1 MPICLRLYNTILSEC
16 TFQYCLTQS
25 FSRAHNP
32 YDNAVM
38 ESFFGTLKKEELYR
52 IRYRSERQ
60 IKECIESYIKFYNEE
75 RLHERLNYKTPD
87 QIEAEYHSNFNG
99 NQL

>member
-1 MPICLRLYNTILSEC
+1 MIFAMDVTVNMILV
-16 TFQYCLTQS
+16 Q
-25 FSRAHNP
+25 
-32 YDNAVM
+32 
-38 ESFFGTLKKEELYR
+38 SFFGTLKKEELYR

-60 IKECIESYIKFYNEE
+60 MKECIESYIKFYNEE

>member
-1 MPICLRLYNTILSEC
+1 MIFAMDVTVNMILV
-16 TFQYCLTQS
+16 Q
-25 FSRAHNP
+25 
-32 YDNAVM
+32 
-38 ESFFGTLKKEELYR
+38 SFFGTLKKEELYR

-60 IKECIESYIKFYNEE
+60 MKECIASYIKFYNEE

-87 QIEAEYHSNFNG
+87 RIEAEYHSNFNG